1 MWLVKLTTKTLVNKM
16 KLLLPSIISP
26 QQNCFM
32 LSRRINDNVIVAQK
46 VINSMH
52 KLRRRKGFMAIKV
65 DLEKACD
72 CLSWNFVQDSGG
84 RCRFPS
90 WIRWDRNTSKRL
102 YNSVRYFQIFNQSL
116 SCVQL
121 DGHHASPATID
132 RLKCNQIF
140 GARNYSATPAYNQ
153 PRTSHPSVSETLSP
167 PPSLPVFMASSC

>member
-1 MWLVKLTTKTLVNKM
+1 M

-46 VINSMH
+46 VIRSMH

-90 WIRWDRNTSKRL
+90 
-102 YNSVRYFQIFNQSL
+102 
-116 SCVQL
+116 
-121 DGHHASPATID
+121 
-132 RLKCNQIF
+132 
-140 GARNYSATPAYNQ
+140 
-153 PRTSHPSVSETLSP
+153 
-167 PPSLPVFMASSC
+167 